1 MLNAARILLVD
12 DVPMFRELGQIFL
25 SRSGPVD
32 LADSASSALESAE
45 AHPPSIVIADM
56 HLPDM
61 NGAELCRRFKTNLTA
76 AENPPRV
83 VLLARPDT
91 PGDHAEAVR
100 AGADDVLFKPL
111 ERDALIASVRRLT
124 EFDAPRGLPRAEI
137 AQPIEITTRGRHIEG
152 VVRNISRGG
161 VFVDAP
167 IEVSHSEEVG
177 LHFSLDGNGTVVA
190 PTAQVVWSRHIR
202 DGIDQ
207 IGLRFLEIDAQ
218 TIEKLDHYISDHYPT
233 TTSLPA

>member
-32 LADSASSALESAE
+32 LADSASSAFESAE
-45 AHPPSIVIADM
+45 IRPPSIVIADM

-61 NGAELCRRFKTNLTA
+61 EGAELCRRFKTGLQ
-76 AENPPRV
+76 EPPRV

-91 PGDHAEAVR
+91 PADHAEAVR

-111 ERDALIASVRRLT
+111 ERDGLIASVRRLT
-124 EFDAPRGLPRAEI
+124 DFDAPRGLPRAEI
-137 AQPIEITTRGRHIEG
+137 TQPIEITTRGQHIEG
-152 VVRNISRGG
+152 VLRNVSRGG

-167 IEVSHSEEVG
+167 LEVAQSEEVG

-190 PTAQVVWSRHIR
+190 PTAQVVWSRHKP
-202 DGIDQ
+202 DGVDQ
-207 IGLRFLEIDAQ
+207 IGFRFLEIDAQ

-233 TTSLPA
+233 TPSLPA